1 MKVIDGTNLVMGRM
15 GAKTA
20 KYLLNGE
27 EVVILNAE
35 KIAIV
40 GRTEQ
45 IVGKYWNRRQRK
57 DKAHPENS
65 AKTPRR
71 PDMFVKRVIR
81 GMLPFKKTR
90 GRKAYKGLRVYIGEP
105 AEFKD
110 KAREDLSRISCLNV
124 KSRYIEVG
132 KVCERLGYNKGV

>member
-1 MKVIDGTNLVMGRM
+1 MRVIDGNNLVMGRM
-15 GAKTA
+15 GAKAA

-57 DKAHPENS
+57 DKANPENS

-81 GMLPFKKTR
+81 GMLPFKKAR
-90 GRKAYKGLRVYIGEP
+90 GKKAYKSLRVYVGEP
-105 AEFKD
+105 TEFKD
-110 KAREDLSRISCLNV
+110 KAREDLSRMSCLNV

>member
-1 MKVIDGTNLVMGRM
+1 MKVIDGNNLVMGRM

-57 DKAHPENS
+57 DKANPENS

-81 GMLPFKKTR
+81 GMLPFKKAR
-90 GRKAYKGLRVYIGEP
+90 GKKAYKNLRVYVGEP

-110 KAREDLSRISCLNV
+110 KAKEDLSRMSCLNV

>member
-1 MKVIDGTNLVMGRM
+1 MKVIDGNNLVMGRM
-15 GAKTA
+15 GTTAA
-20 KYLLNGE
+20 KYLLTGE
-27 EVVILNAE
+27 DVVILNAE
-35 KIAIV
+35 KVVIV

-45 IVGKYWNRRQRK
+45 IVGKYWERRQRK
-57 DKAHPENS
+57 DKANPENS

-71 PDMFVKRVIR
+71 PDLFVKKAIR

-90 GRKAYKGLRVYIGEP
+90 GREAFGRLRVYMGEP

-110 KAREDLSRISCLNV
+110 KPKEDLSKMSCLNV
-124 KSRYIEVG
+124 KSRYVDVG

>member
-1 MKVIDGTNLVMGRM
+1 MKVIDGSNLVMGRL
-15 GAKTA
+15 GAKAA

-35 KIAIV
+35 KIVIV

-57 DKAHPENS
+57 DKANPENS

-81 GMLPFKKTR
+81 GMLPFKKGR
-90 GRKAYKGLRVYIGEP
+90 GRKAFGRLKVYVGEP
-105 AEFKD
+105 AQFKD
-110 KAREDLSRISCLNV
+110 FAREDMSKMSCLNV